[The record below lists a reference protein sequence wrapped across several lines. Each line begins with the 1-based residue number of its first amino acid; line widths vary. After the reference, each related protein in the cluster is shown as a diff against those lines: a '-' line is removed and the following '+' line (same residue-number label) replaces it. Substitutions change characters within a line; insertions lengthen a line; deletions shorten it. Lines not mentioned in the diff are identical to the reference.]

1 MVRMT
6 ALVVAV
12 IIGKGDM
19 VMMLLRSA
27 RWLGKMKLD
36 AVASRQF
43 SGEIF

>member
-6 ALVVAV
+6 ALVLAV

-36 AVASRQF
+36 AVASKAILGGDF
-43 SGEIF
+43 